1 MSNKVTC
8 FLPCRAGS
16 QRVLRK
22 NIKPFAG
29 FEYGLI
35 QIKLQQL
42 FASKLIDEIVL
53 TTNDDDIIAYA
64 KSVQTTKLRIHK
76 RVDSLSSGATST
88 DQLVAHALELI
99 PEGHILWTH
108 VTSPFITQKHY
119 DQFIRVYK
127 DQLSNGYDSL
137 MTTTPIHGFL
147 WQNGQ
152 PMNYDRSIEKWP
164 RTQTLEAIQEVNSG
178 AFLASSKI
186 YRHMDDRIGERPYLY
201 ELDKLTSH
209 DIDWPEDFVVAEC
222 MAEKG
227 LVEL

>member
-1 MSNKVTC
+1 MRHKVTC

-42 FASKLIDEIVL
+42 LTSELIDEVVL

-64 KSVQTTKLRIHK
+64 KSVETDKIRIHK
-76 RVDSLSSGATST
+76 RVENLSSGATST

-99 PEGHILWTH
+99 PKGHILWTH
-108 VTSPFITQKHY
+108 VTSPFITRKHY
-119 DQFIRVYK
+119 DQIIRVYR
-127 DQLSNGYDSL
+127 DQLENGFDSL
-137 MTTTPIHGFL
+137 MTTTAIHGFL

-152 PMNYDRSIEKWP
+152 PINYDRAVEKWP

-178 AFLASSKI
+178 AFITSSDI
-186 YRHMDDRIGERPYLY
+186 YRSFDDRIGQRPYLY

-209 DIDWPEDFVVAEC
+209 DIDWPEDFIVAEC

>member
-1 MSNKVTC
+1 MTDKVIC

-35 QIKLQQL
+35 QVKLQQL
-42 FASKLIDEIVL
+42 LASEIISEVVL

-64 KSVQTTKLRIHK
+64 KSVKTTKLRIHK
-76 RVDSLSSGATST
+76 RVEDLSSSATST

-99 PEGHILWTH
+99 PRGHILWTH

-119 DQFIRVYK
+119 DQVIRVYR
-127 DQLSNGYDSL
+127 DQLENGYDSL
-137 MTTTPIHGFL
+137 MTTTALHSFL
-147 WQNGQ
+147 WQNEQ
-152 PMNYDRSIEKWP
+152 PMNYDRTIEKWP
-164 RTQTLEAIQEVNSG
+164 RTQTLEPIQEVNSG
-178 AFLASSKI
+178 IFLTSSETYKKL
-186 YRHMDDRIGERPYLY
+186 DDRIGQRPYLY
-201 ELDKLTSH
+201 ELDKLTSY

-227 LVEL
+227 LVKI

>member
-1 MSNKVTC
+1 MKNKVTC

-35 QIKLQQL
+35 QVKLQQL
-42 FASKLIDEIVL
+42 LASEIIDEVVL

-64 KSVQTTKLRIHK
+64 KSIVTKKLRIHK
-76 RVDSLSSGATST
+76 RVDSLSSSSTST

-108 VTSPFITQKHY
+108 VTSPFVTQKHY
-119 DQFIRVYK
+119 DQVVRVYR
-127 DQLSNGYDSL
+127 DQLENGYDSL
-137 MTTTPIHGFL
+137 MTTTAIHSFL
-147 WQNGQ
+147 WQNEQ
-152 PMNYDRSIEKWP
+152 PMNYDRAIEKWP
-164 RTQTLEAIQEVNSG
+164 RTQTLEPIHEVNS
-178 AFLASSKI
+178 AVFITSTEVYKNF
-186 YRHMDDRIGERPYLY
+186 DDRIGRRPYLY
-201 ELDKLTSH
+201 ELDKLTSY
-209 DIDWPEDFVVAEC
+209 DIDWPEDFSVAEC

-227 LVEL
+227 LVSI